1 MEDVTIKD
9 SQKEK
14 ILKIKI
20 EIKNSMEELEDKIE
34 EILPKKRSK
43 VQKKQSKKLVKNKS
57 SKGFKSI
64 FPELKKYEFAKSSLP
79 ASRHMMMK

>member
-9 SQKEK
+9 SRKET

-34 EILPKKRSK
+34 EILPKKE
-43 VQKKQSKKLVKNKS
+43 QKAEE
-57 SKGFKSI
+57 I
-64 FPELKKYEFAKSSLP
+64 
-79 ASRHMMMK
+79 

>member
-9 SQKEK
+9 SRKET

-34 EILPKKRSK
+34 EILPKKE
-43 VQKKQSKKLVKNKS
+43 QK
-57 SKGFKSI
+57 
-64 FPELKKYEFAKSSLP
+64 AKEI
-79 ASRHMMMK
+79 